1 MCLGLIVPNYLTSYR
16 RGCRVMSKC
25 DVKTRCIRGCIIA
38 VRNVNKF
45 YSVLNGLTIIVN
57 VLFLPVDI
65 PCAVG
70 RTAGQSLRLASSLAV
85 CVKLN
90 LYGLRTLAITV
101 CIVVPHDLS
110 VYGLCFLVTSDRGF
124 PCILSSQVIQTAVAL
139 APLSCGQIIPGI
151 RLNRRA
157 ILGCSCLI
165 TFVKHCCCGVIR
177 PAERVVNR
185 DSSASGAPYREI
197 LDRSSPCIARTG
209 QGYRTNLR
217 AIAVNINGN
226 SRRTNCIIIVRVVP
240 IQSEVETNR
249 LGHGDC
255 AVITVVGC
263 VGGVLINI
271 CDFRRPNN
279 RMAIKIG
286 RQTREGISPR
296 VCVVLNCVSLSKV
309 DGLILNAICQQLDV
323 YAVGVRTV
331 VPSVVIIHPVKGNC
345 KILLCLTNIVLIV
358 TMRQAD
364 VKTIILAVYLCVP
377 ACDTSSTSRCVVEDL
392 VCNAI
397 IDCIL
402 LQTIDRVSPAGRT
415 IAAPFGNSYGADI
428 CTLCVS
434 YLAGYTIQLIGTDN
448 TGLSV
453 RVNIDCQI
461 RRTIAALVI
470 GVEPVNMARFA
481 ASFSRTLQR
490 YDDLIRLSIRCRQLN
505 VLRGR
510 NLIIRCAVFIRK
522 SYRCIVL
529 DLSAIGRVYRQL
541 AKRALYVVNI
551 KIYGLVVLCAINRNT
566 ICGQRQIQNFGTN
579 AVRIAIVVEAERHI
593 HVCLCRLIGQ
603 IQIHTCGHCG
613 IGLAC
618 IVVQFDRVID

>member
-1 MCLGLIVPNYLTSYR
+1 M
-16 RGCRVMSKC
+16 
-25 DVKTRCIRGCIIA
+25 
-38 VRNVNKF
+38 
-45 YSVLNGLTIIVN
+45 
-57 VLFLPVDI
+57 
-65 PCAVG
+65 
-70 RTAGQSLRLASSLAV
+70 
-85 CVKLN
+85 
-90 LYGLRTLAITV
+90 
-101 CIVVPHDLS
+101 
-110 VYGLCFLVTSDRGF
+110 
-124 PCILSSQVIQTAVAL
+124 
-139 APLSCGQIIPGI
+139 
-151 RLNRRA
+151 
-157 ILGCSCLI
+157 
-165 TFVKHCCCGVIR
+165 
-177 PAERVVNR
+177 
-185 DSSASGAPYREI
+185 
-197 LDRSSPCIARTG
+197 
-209 QGYRTNLR
+209 
-217 AIAVNINGN
+217 
-226 SRRTNCIIIVRVVP
+226 
-240 IQSEVETNR
+240 
-249 LGHGDC
+249 
-255 AVITVVGC
+255 VGC
-263 VGGVLINI
+263 VSGVLINI
-271 CDFRRPNN
+271 CDFCRPNN
-279 RMAIKIG
+279 RMAIQIS
-286 RQTREGISPR
+286 RQVCEGISPR
-296 VCVVLNCVSLSKV
+296 VCIVLNSI
-309 DGLILNAICQQLDV
+309 GLGQVYGLVLYAICQQLDV

-331 VPSVVIIHPVKGNC
+331 IPSVVIIHPVKGNC

-522 SYRCIVL
+522 RYRCIVL

-579 AVRIAIVVEAERHI
+579 AVRIAIIVEAERHI

-618 IVVQFDRVID
+618 IIVQFDRVID